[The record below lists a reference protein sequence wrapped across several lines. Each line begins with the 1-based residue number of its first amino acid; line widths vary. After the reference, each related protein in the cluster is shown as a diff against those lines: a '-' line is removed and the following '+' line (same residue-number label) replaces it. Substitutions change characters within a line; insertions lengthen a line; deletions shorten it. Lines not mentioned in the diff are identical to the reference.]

1 VSQVGLMPHWRQGNF
16 GAVWALDPRFQVFH
30 LALLLLHEQIFYP
43 IQVRLSL
50 YTELLADSKL

>member
-1 VSQVGLMPHWRQGNF
+1 MPHWRQGNF